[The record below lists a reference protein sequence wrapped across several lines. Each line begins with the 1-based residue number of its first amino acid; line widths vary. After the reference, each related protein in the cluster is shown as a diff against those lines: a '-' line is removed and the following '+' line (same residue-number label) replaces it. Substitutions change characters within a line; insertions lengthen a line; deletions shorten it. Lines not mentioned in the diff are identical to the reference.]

1 MVSSQTSVNFQKV
14 AKPEE
19 LRTFQAAKFLHS
31 SIERLHKRYNST
43 AAEQSGL
50 ARLLCFFI

>member
-43 AAEQSGL
+43 AAEQSDL